1 MEFSAQQI
9 ADFLHGEII
18 GDNQVKVNNLSKIEE
33 GKPGTLT
40 FLANPKY
47 THHIYT
53 TQASIVLVNRDFEP
67 EQKIK
72 ATLIKVND
80 AYSCLAQLL
89 NLVNQARPE
98 KKGIDKD
105 TCIAASATI
114 SQSVYIGAFA
124 YVSENV
130 KVGENVKIY
139 PQVYIGDNVTIG
151 DNTILYPGVKIYHD
165 CVIGKNC
172 IIHAGAVIGADG
184 FGFAPHNGI
193 YVKIAQI
200 GNVIIEDQV
209 EIGANT
215 TIDRATMGSTIVR
228 KGAKLDNL
236 IQVAHNVEIG
246 ENTVMAAQVGVA
258 GSTKIG
264 SHCMVGGQVGFA
276 GHITIGDRVNIG
288 AQSGIPNHVSSD
300 ASILGYPAVPAR
312 EFARSTVM
320 IKKLPE
326 LNQTVK
332 QLQKEIENLKK
343 QLEK

>member
-72 ATLIKVND
+72 ATLIKVDD

-139 PQVYIGDNVTIG
+139 PQVYIGDTVTIG

-184 FGFAPHNGI
+184 FGFAPHNGT

>member
-312 EFARSTVM
+312 EFARSSVM

>member
-1 MEFSAQQI
+1 M
-9 ADFLHGEII
+9 
-18 GDNQVKVNNLSKIEE
+18 
-33 GKPGTLT
+33 
-40 FLANPKY
+40 
-47 THHIYT
+47 
-53 TQASIVLVNRDFEP
+53 
-67 EQKIK
+67 
-72 ATLIKVND
+72 
-80 AYSCLAQLL
+80 
-89 NLVNQARPE
+89 
-98 KKGIDKD
+98 
-105 TCIAASATI
+105 
-114 SQSVYIGAFA
+114 
-124 YVSENV
+124 
-130 KVGENVKIY
+130 
-139 PQVYIGDNVTIG
+139 
-151 DNTILYPGVKIYHD
+151 YPGVKIYHD

-184 FGFAPHNGI
+184 FGFAPHNGT

>member
-300 ASILGYPAVPAR
+300 ASI
-312 EFARSTVM
+312 
-320 IKKLPE
+320 
-326 LNQTVK
+326 
-332 QLQKEIENLKK
+332 
-343 QLEK
+343 